1 MTKQRRVPKS
11 EPLRKSGEIN
21 LVRNLMECKTK
32 EPLRNRL
39 IFDIGI
45 NNGLRTIDILHLK
58 TDDVLG
64 KNQIRIKETKTGKMR
79 TVRFNGDIQAE
90 IKEYVDHRQFN
101 SEWLFPSYKDHRKPI
116 STQAVYRMFRRISQG
131 VPGLEGL
138 TAHSMRRTF
147 GYHFYKK
154 THDIATLMKI
164 FNHSSQSITLR
175 YIGIEKEDI
184 DDELADFKL

>member
-1 MTKQRRVPKS
+1 MTKPRRAPKS

-79 TVRFNGDIQAE
+79 TVRFNRDIQAE
-90 IKEYVDHRQFN
+90 IKEYVDQRQFN

-164 FNHSSQSITLR
+164 FNHSSQAITLR

>member
-1 MTKQRRVPKS
+1 MTNRRRAPKS
-11 EPLRKSGEIN
+11 EPLRTPYEIN
-21 LVRNLMECKTK
+21 RVRNLMKYKTK

-58 TDDVLG
+58 TEDVLG
-64 KNQIRIKETKTGKMR
+64 KSQIRIKETKTGKMR
-79 TVRFNGDIQAE
+79 SVRFNKDIQAE
-90 IKEYVDHRQFN
+90 IKEYVDKRGFN

-131 VPGLEGL
+131 EPDLEGL

-184 DDELADFKL
+184 DDELAGFKL

>member
-1 MTKQRRVPKS
+1 MTNKRRAPKS
-11 EPLRKSGEIN
+11 EPLRDSYEIKR
-21 LVRNLMECKTK
+21 VRQLMKTKTK
-32 EPLRNRL
+32 EPLRNQL

-58 TDDVLG
+58 TAEVLG
-64 KNQIRIKETKTGKMR
+64 KSQVRIKESKTGKMR
-79 TVRFNGDIQAE
+79 TVRFNKDIQSE
-90 IKEYVDHRQFN
+90 INKYVDQRGFS

-131 VPGLEGL
+131 EPDLEGL

>member
-1 MTKQRRVPKS
+1 MTKRRRAPKS
-11 EPLRKSGEIN
+11 EPLRTPYEIN
-21 LVRNLMECKTK
+21 RVRNLMEYKTK

-39 IFDIGI
+39 IFDIGN

-58 TDDVLG
+58 TEEVLG
-64 KNQIRIKETKTGKMR
+64 KSQIRIKETKTGKMR
-79 TVRFNGDIQAE
+79 SVRFNKEIQAE
-90 IKEYVDHRQFN
+90 IKEYVNQRGFN

-131 VPGLEGL
+131 EPDLEGL

-184 DDELADFKL
+184 DDELAGFKL

>member
-11 EPLRKSGEIN
+11 EPLRKTEEIN
-21 LVRNLMECKTK
+21 WVRHLMKTKTK

-58 TDDVLG
+58 TEDVLG
-64 KNQIRIKETKTGKMR
+64 KSQIRIKETKTGKMR
-79 TVRFNGDIQAE
+79 SVRFNKDIQAE
-90 IKEYVDHRQFN
+90 IKEYVDKRGFN

-131 VPGLEGL
+131 EPDLEGL

>member
-1 MTKQRRVPKS
+1 MTNKRRAPKS
-11 EPLRKSGEIN
+11 EPLRDFYEIKR
-21 LVRNLMECKTK
+21 VRQLMKTKTK
-32 EPLRNRL
+32 EPLRNQL

-58 TDDVLG
+58 TAEVLG
-64 KNQIRIKETKTGKMR
+64 KSQVRIKESKTGKMR
-79 TVRFNGDIQAE
+79 TVRFNKDIQSE
-90 IKEYVDHRQFN
+90 INKYVDQRGFS

-131 VPGLEGL
+131 EPDLEGL